1 LWYLIAACLDTR
13 ANPNLL
19 CGKAAVGHME
29 SLHRRVQLLWFGAV
43 VFGASLLAA
52 ALLLVDEFLV
62 PLPTFGVVAAWIAIV
77 VPGGVHTLLRYR
89 RWGFR
94 LDDDS
99 LFLVRGVLTRVDTSV
114 PYVRVQHVDTQRG
127 PLERAVGLGSVVVY
141 TAGSRGADIEVPGLR
156 PERATALRER
166 LRDLAVE
173 SEATD
178 AV

>member
-1 LWYLIAACLDTR
+1 
-13 ANPNLL
+13 
-19 CGKAAVGHME
+19 ME

-52 ALLLVDEFLV
+52 ALLLVDAFLV